1 MAAAPKADRPH
12 MPGYGIV
19 PADQGELLS
28 WGWAEERLTGSHNYW
43 ISTVRADGRPHC
55 MGVWGVWSEGEFWF
69 SSGAESLKTR
79 NLLKNAYCVICTEK
93 ASEPVVLEGTA
104 RQEALPST
112 SAAALYKDKY
122 KYDLDPATGPIFA
135 VTPKVAF
142 GLVEYEMTKTATRW
156 SF

>member
-1 MAAAPKADRPH
+1 MIPKADRPH
-12 MPGYGIV
+12 IPGYGIV
-19 PADQGELLS
+19 PAEQGELLPWS
-28 WGWAEERLTGSHNYW
+28 WAEERLSASHNYW

-79 NLLKNAYCVICTEK
+79 NLLTNAYCVICTEN
-93 ASEPVVLEGTA
+93 ASQPVVLEGTA
-104 RQEALPST
+104 RQAAPSAT
-112 SAAALYKDKY
+112 AASLYKAKY
-122 KYDLDPATGPIFA
+122 QYDLDPAMGPIFV

-142 GLVEYEMTKTATRW
+142 GLIEYQMTKTATRW